1 MSNQRNIRVLLAEDD
16 YLSGEMIKELLE
28 EVKYTVV
35 GEATDGLEAVE
46 MAQSLQPDVVLMD
59 IEMPGVD
66 GIEATR
72 LIVENWEHC
81 PTPVVMLTAYETEDL
96 VAEASAAG
104 AGAYL
109 VKPPDASAVM
119 RAITIAMARFD
130 DMMALRQANRRLE
143 ETLAEL
149 KAMQRELIK
158 QERLAAVGQLA
169 AGVAHEFNN
178 IMASIILTAELMLRS
193 SRLLPEDQER
203 LTAIYQ
209 EGHHAARLTQQIMD
223 FGRKSVLRQQD
234 IDMVPFMTEVESLLR
249 RTLPDNINIH
259 LECSAVNISVNADPD
274 RLQQA
279 MMNMVFNARDAMPE
293 GGELR
298 IELERVWVEGDG
310 DAPLL
315 EMEPGEWMRVA
326 ISDTGV
332 GIPPDVLPHIFEPFF
347 TTRAPLG
354 SGLGLAQV
362 YGIVKQHEGYIDVST
377 KVGEGTTFTI
387 YLPALPAPLSVPVSL
402 ETTVPIKGDGET
414 ILVVEDNSLVRQ
426 ALMDSLKIL
435 NYCVLGAADGRE
447 VLALLEQHGD
457 EIALVL
463 YDPAMSA
470 GRMELSHRFREI
482 APSVRVVILTDYP
495 QEGDRDEL
503 APAGVVGRLRK
514 PVSLEQLAQVVAHAL
529 E

>member
-46 MAQSLQPDVVLMD
+46 MARSLQPDVVLMD

-81 PTPVVMLTAYETEDL
+81 PTPVVMLTAYETEEL

-109 VKPPDASAVM
+109 VKPPDASAIM

-149 KAMQRELIK
+149 KAMQQELIR

-209 EGHHAARLTQQIMD
+209 EGHNAARLTQQIMD
-223 FGRKSVLRQQD
+223 FGRKSVLRQRD
-234 IDMVPFMTEVESLLR
+234 IDLISFMTEAEGLLR

-259 LECSAVNISVNADPD
+259 LECSAANISVNADPD

-279 MMNMVFNARDAMPE
+279 MMNLVFNARDAMPE

-298 IELERVWVEGDG
+298 IELERVRVEEDG

-315 EMEPGEWMRVA
+315 EMEPGEWVRVA
-326 ISDTGV
+326 VSDTGV
-332 GIPPDVLPHIFEPFF
+332 GISPDILPHIFEPFF

-362 YGIVKQHEGYIDVST
+362 YGIVKQHKGYIDVGT

-387 YLPALPAPLSVPVSL
+387 YLPPLSVPVSL
-402 ETTVPIKGDGET
+402 ETTEPIKGDGET

-426 ALMDSLKIL
+426 ALMDSLKML
-435 NYCVLGAADGRE
+435 NYCVLGATDGRE
-447 VLALLEQHGD
+447 ALALLEQHGG

-470 GRMELSHRFREI
+470 MGRMELSHRFREI

-495 QEGDRDEL
+495 QEGDRDKL
-503 APAGVVGRLRK
+503 APAGVVGWLRK